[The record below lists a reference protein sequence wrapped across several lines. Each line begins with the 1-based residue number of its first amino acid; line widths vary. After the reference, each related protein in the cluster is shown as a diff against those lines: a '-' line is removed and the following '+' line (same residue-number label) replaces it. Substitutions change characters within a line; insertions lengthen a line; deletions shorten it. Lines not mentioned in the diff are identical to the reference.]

1 MGNPRDEAGAS
12 DKQARCS
19 QASTPKPDNAQEPRS
34 ADEIRRLRPW
44 EPEAGLVL
52 RRRLNNAQLHASAR
66 ARRAF
71 SPDAEMLFLAIRGI
85 AAQWSMAWS
94 PDPEIDAKLEDILGA
109 LTRMF
114 LAADALE
121 RNGSGL

>member
-12 DKQARCS
+12 DKLAGCS
-19 QASTPKPDNAQEPRS
+19 QASTPKPD
-34 ADEIRRLRPW
+34 EIQRLRPW
-44 EPEAGLVL
+44 EPEPRIQL
-52 RRRLNNAQLHASAR
+52 RRRLSNASLHALAR
-66 ARRAF
+66 ARRAR
-71 SPDAEMLFLAIRGI
+71 STDAELLYRDIARIASDWSIEWRLA
-85 AAQWSMAWS
+85 ADA
-94 PDPEIDAKLEDILGA
+94 EIESQLQDILGA